1 MAIELIHAL
10 QLLQFFSSFSPS
22 TDIFKTKTPV
32 GTFLTGSEHNDPFYL
47 DENGRIRT
55 VTNRSG
61 GIQVLSRPI

>member
-1 MAIELIHAL
+1 MLCSCCNTH
-10 QLLQFFSSFSPS
+10 
-22 TDIFKTKTPV
+22 IFKSKTRA

-61 GIQVLSRPI
+61 GIQVVSSRSYEVIKI